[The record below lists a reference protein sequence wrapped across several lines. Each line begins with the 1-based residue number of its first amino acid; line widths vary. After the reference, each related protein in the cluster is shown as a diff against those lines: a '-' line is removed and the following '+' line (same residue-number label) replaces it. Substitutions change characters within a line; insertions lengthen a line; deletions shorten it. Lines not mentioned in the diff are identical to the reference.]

1 MKPRPFAPAQT
12 ETLLAL
18 RKGLPDVRTV
28 LVGAAALACQMDMR
42 WRKTND
48 LDLTVVAEEADL
60 ANKLRALGWERHERY
75 EQRWTSVQ
83 GVVVDA
89 LPAAPA
95 SLAVGKLVFT
105 ESGQVMSLVGFDLA
119 LAHYAVVPLDETTG
133 LEVATVPVIA
143 VLKMTAWLDRPAER
157 ERDLQDIAHILEDY
171 LEPDDLRRWD
181 DALIEAGLSHE
192 DQSAFALGEDIARI
206 AGPAHLTVI
215 DAFVAAVSDEA
226 SSSNAMFAA
235 NFKKQDGTAV
245 VAARL
250 QAFTMGLPTKG

>member
-1 MKPRPFAPAQT
+1 MTPFAPAQT

-18 RKGLPDVRTV
+18 RKGLPEVRTV

-48 LDLTVVAEEADL
+48 LDLTVVAEESDL
-60 ANKLRALGWERHERY
+60 ANRLRGLGWKRHERF
-75 EQRWTSVQ
+75 EQRWTSKQ

-95 SLAVGKLVFT
+95 NLAEGKLVFA
-105 ESGQVMSLVGFDLA
+105 ESGHVMSLVGFDLA
-119 LAHYAVVPLDETTG
+119 LAHVTVLPLDGTTD

-157 ERDLQDIAHILEDY
+157 ERDLQDIAHILDDY

-181 DALIEAGLSHE
+181 DALIDSGLPHE
-192 DQSAFALGEDIARI
+192 DQSAFALGLDIARI
-206 AGPAHLTVI
+206 VGPAHISVI

-226 SSSNAMFAA
+226 SSSNAVFARS
-235 NFKKQDGTAV
+235 FGTSDGTAV
-245 VAARL
+245 VAARIL
-250 QAFTMGLPTKG
+250 AFLAGLRAKG

>member
-1 MKPRPFAPAQT
+1 MNTSPFAQAQT

-75 EQRWTSVQ
+75 EQRWTSLQ

-89 LPAAPA
+89 LPASPA
-95 SLAVGKLVFT
+95 SLAEGKLVFT
-105 ESGQVMSLVGFDLA
+105 RSGHVMSLVGFDLA
-119 LAHYAVVPLDETTG
+119 LAHCAVVPLDGATD

-157 ERDLQDIAHILEDY
+157 ERDLPVHPPGCSDTRLAHHRLARP
-171 LEPDDLRRWD
+171 LPGPWPRRG
-181 DALIEAGLSHE
+181 GL
-192 DQSAFALGEDIARI
+192 LGWQGGGGPGGRHGDRHRG
-206 AGPAHLTVI
+206 GPAAGCRVRRYGGP
-215 DAFVAAVSDEA
+215 ERRR
-226 SSSNAMFAA
+226 
-235 NFKKQDGTAV
+235 
-245 VAARL
+245 AARCER
-250 QAFTMGLPTKG
+250 